1 MQRTGFLLPATLTG
15 ALWLKGLHP
24 ALPGLSCPLRSL
36 TGVPCPTCFLTRAT
50 GAALTVDW
58 NGSLQWH
65 LFGPIAA
72 VGLVLWSVLALQQR
86 RLIPKGLPLW
96 PLPVMAGG
104 LISYWLLR
112 LSTNS
117 WPSG

>member
-1 MQRTGFLLPATLTG
+1 M
-15 ALWLKGLHP
+15 
-24 ALPGLSCPLRSL
+24 
-36 TGVPCPTCFLTRAT
+36 
-50 GAALTVDW
+50 
-58 NGSLQWH
+58 
-65 LFGPIAA
+65 
-72 VGLVLWSVLALQQR
+72 LWSVLALQQR

-96 PLPVMAGG
+96 PLQMVAGA

>member
-1 MQRTGFLLPATLTG
+1 M
-15 ALWLKGLHP
+15 WLKGLLP
-24 ALPGLSCPLRSL
+24 SLPGLGSPLLAL
-36 TGVPCPTCFLTRAT
+36 TGVPCPTCFLTRTT
-50 GAALTVDW
+50 GEALTGGLS
-58 NGSLQWH
+58 GSLQWH
-65 LFGPIAA
+65 FFGPIVA
-72 VGLVLWSVLALQQR
+72 VALVLWSLLALQQR

-96 PLPVMAGG
+96 PLPMVAGA